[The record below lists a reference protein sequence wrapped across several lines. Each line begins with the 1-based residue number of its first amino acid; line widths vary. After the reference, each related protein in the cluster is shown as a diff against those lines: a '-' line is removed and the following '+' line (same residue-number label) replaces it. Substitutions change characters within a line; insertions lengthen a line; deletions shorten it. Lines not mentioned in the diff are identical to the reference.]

1 MKLFCLPYAG
11 ASAFSIYT
19 KYKKYNWSKGIE
31 VVPIELPGKGIRMDE
46 KPCSN
51 MNELISDVVELLNCN
66 NDKYA
71 ILGHSMGGLLA
82 YEVAYYIEQSNLL
95 KPSHL
100 FISGY
105 NPPFILDKNISK
117 YKMGDIVFLNYL
129 KEMGGITDEV
139 KEMTEFAEK
148 FLPIIKNDFRIL
160 DGYRYSSK
168 QIIDMPTTV
177 LYSDSDN
184 KHNTIRKWSKLLS
197 NVNFYR
203 IQGDHYYINSNY
215 LQVAGIIDTILNTYG

>member
-19 KYKKYNWSKGIE
+19 KYKKYNWSKEVE
-31 VVPIELPGKGIRMDE
+31 VVPVELPGKGIRIDE

-51 MNELISDVVELLNCN
+51 MSELVSDVVEFLNHN
-66 NDKYA
+66 IEQYA

-82 YEVAYYIEQSNLL
+82 YEVTYYIEQRDIL

-105 NPPFILDKNISK
+105 NPPFIVDKNISK
-117 YKMGDIVFLNYL
+117 YRMGDVVFLNYL
-129 KEMGGITDEV
+129 RETGGITDEI
-139 KEMTEFAEK
+139 KEMTEFTER

-160 DGYRYSSK
+160 EGYRYSSK
-168 QIIDMPTTV
+168 QIIDVPTTV

-184 KHNTIRKWSKLLS
+184 KNNTIRKWSKLLS

-215 LQVAGIIDTILNTYG
+215 LQVARLIDIILNTYE